1 MRKPLSSPIP
11 EARGPEPAPDLFPIR
26 TLAQLTGVNPVTL
39 RAWERRYGVLKPKR
53 TPKGHR
59 LYSRDDVELVH
70 RILALQARGVSIG
83 QVGEVLDRVAVE
95 PEAALGGGPE
105 DAWARARARIVG
117 AITRFD
123 EDEVETTYNECLA
136 MYPTDVVNARLIVPL
151 LRELGRRWETA
162 EGSVAE
168 EHFFGVYLR
177 NKLGARF
184 HHRPRTARGP
194 RLLVACWP
202 GEHHEIGL
210 LLFALAAG
218 EAEFRTVLLGANL
231 PLEEL
236 PPAARR
242 SGAEA
247 IVLSGSIRPAAQVLE
262 EGLPGLVAAVDIPVA
277 VGGLS
282 SVKCHD
288 AILRAGATPLG
299 EDMGQA
305 LRQLA
310 RLIARP

>member
-1 MRKPLSSPIP
+1 MRKPKLAPVAEPRRSEGAP
-11 EARGPEPAPDLFPIR
+11 ELFPIR

-39 RAWERRYGVLKPKR
+39 RAWERRYGVLTPKR

-70 RILALQARGVSIG
+70 RILALTARGVSIG
-83 QVGEVLDRVAVE
+83 QVKDVLARVPVE
-95 PEAALGGGPE
+95 TEQSGAGGPD
-105 DAWARARARIVG
+105 DAWVRARGRMVM

-123 EDEVETTYNECLA
+123 EDELESTYNEALG
-136 MYPTDVVNARLIVPL
+136 MYAADVVNARLIVPL
-151 LRELGRRWETA
+151 LRELGRRWETT

-194 RLLVACWP
+194 KLLVACWP

-218 EAEFRTVLLGANL
+218 LAEFRTVLLGANM

-236 PPAARR
+236 PLAARR
-242 SGAEA
+242 SGADA
-247 IVLSGSIRPAAQVLE
+247 IVLSGSIRPAAQVLD
-262 EGLPGLVAAVDIPVA
+262 EGLPALVAAASVPVA
-277 VGGLS
+277 AGGLS

-310 RLIARP
+310 TLIDRA